1 MKKSTLVIILSVL
14 VLAPMLLL
22 TMSIKEN
29 KAEQQAINA
38 VPAVKDGET
47 RASEWGKLYPRQ
59 YDTYM
64 QTRKS
69 DRIDDVLKED
79 PALVVMWAG
88 YPFSKDYNKP
98 RGHYYA
104 LEDNINTLRT
114 GAPVDGKTG
123 PLPTAC

>member
-69 DRIDDVLKED
+69 DRIDDVLKLKF
-79 PALVVMWAG
+79 AGCRHILVQCRKNYHVT
-88 YPFSKDYNKP
+88 S
-98 RGHYYA
+98 
-104 LEDNINTLRT
+104 
-114 GAPVDGKTG
+114 
-123 PLPTAC
+123 AC